1 MVRAADSR
9 SLLALRRSRKLRR
22 FSSSGMAGMRN
33 CELLS
38 LVHITVKEWSS
49 KTASKLGRGGVGEVR
64 QDPADMLEAQVVD
77 PELVR

>member
-1 MVRAADSR
+1 
-9 SLLALRRSRKLRR
+9 
-22 FSSSGMAGMRN
+22 MAGMRN

>member
-1 MVRAADSR
+1 
-9 SLLALRRSRKLRR
+9 
-22 FSSSGMAGMRN
+22 MAGMRN

-49 KTASKLGRGGVGEVR
+49 KTANKLGRGGVGEVR